1 MAARAAIILAAGQ
14 GTRMKS
20 DLPKV
25 LHPVGGRAM
34 LDWSIDLAKRVGC
47 ERIIV
52 VCSDA
57 GEAVQDHV
65 RAVLDGD
72 AIAIQDPPQGT
83 GHAVQC
89 AEDALQDFVGDVVV
103 LYGDTPLIPAMAIEA
118 VFDELER
125 GAAVGVLGFEAA
137 EPGAYGRLIT
147 DLNGD
152 LDAIVEA
159 KEASEAQLAVTFCNS
174 GV

>member
-1 MAARAAIILAAGQ
+1 MAARAAIILAAGR

-34 LDWSIDLAKRVGC
+34 VDWSIDLAKRVGC

-52 VCSDA
+52 VCSPA
-57 GEAVQDHV
+57 GAAVQAHV
-65 RAVLDGD
+65 RAVLGDD

-89 AEDALQDFVGDVVV
+89 AEDALQDFAGDVVV
-103 LYGDTPLIPAMAIEA
+103 LYGDTPLIPANAVEA
-118 VFDELER
+118 LFLELENGGR
-125 GAAVGVLGFEAA
+125 VGVLGFEA
-137 EPGAYGRLIT
+137 EVPGAYGRLII
-147 DLNGD
+147 NERGD
-152 LDAIVEA
+152 LDAIVE
-159 KEASEAQLAVTFCNS
+159 
-174 GV
+174 